1 MRPSLSEG
9 DTIAVVAPGFAVR
22 AGALRAGVAKLR
34 SMRFEVRVGEHV
46 LSRHG
51 YLAGTDAERARDLN
65 RAARDRKVRGIWF
78 ARGGYGTARL
88 LDLLDW
94 KELIEGPA
102 RVFVGYSDATALFSP
117 ILRHRGSA
125 CLYGPV
131 VSELGDEMAY
141 HAGSLRSH
149 LRGEPSTLRFSP
161 AQVIRPGRARGRLL
175 GGNLTVLTHLL
186 DTPHAPDLRG
196 AVVFLEDVGEEVYR
210 LDRMLQHLKMAGA
223 LDEVTGIVLGSF
235 RPPPRK
241 RSFPPDRPLLHVL
254 REALGGLAVPV
265 VRGLPVG
272 HLSRKRTLPLGAV
285 GILDTRAGTLEVVGE
300 T

>member
-1 MRPSLSEG
+1 MTPLLSEG
-9 DTIAVVAPGFAVR
+9 DTVAVVAPGFAVR
-22 AGALRAGVAKLR
+22 AALLRAGVAKLR
-34 SMRFEVRVGEHV
+34 TMGFEVRVGEHV

-102 RVFVGYSDATALFSP
+102 RVFVGYSDFTALCCP
-117 ILRHRGSA
+117 ILRDSESL

-131 VSELGDEMAY
+131 VSELASASAY
-141 HAGSLRSH
+141 HAGSLRGL
-149 LRGEPSTLRFSP
+149 LRGERSTLRFAP
-161 AQVIRPGRARGRLL
+161 DQVIRPGRARGRIL
-175 GGNLTVLTHLL
+175 GGNLTVLAHLL
-186 DTPHAPDLRG
+186 GTPHAPDLRG
-196 AVVFLEDVGEEVYR
+196 ALVFLEDVGEEVYR
-210 LDRMLQHLKMAGA
+210 LDRLLQHLKMTGA
-223 LDEVTGIVLGSF
+223 LDEVAGIALGSF

-241 RSFPPDRPLLHVL
+241 RSFPPDRPFTDVL
-254 REALGGLAVPV
+254 RDALGSLDAPV

-272 HLSRKRTLPLGAV
+272 HLSGKRTLALGAI
-285 GILDTRAGTLEVVGE
+285 GTLDTRAGTLEVAGR